1 MPPRTRPFVRNPRYR
16 TLESTIVPMVKYKTS
31 SGMKSKHFAYSKKG
45 MASAKKFAKETGG
58 TMASDIRQE
67 IKSRYR
73 KKK

>member
-1 MPPRTRPFVRNPRYR
+1 M
-16 TLESTIVPMVKYKTS
+16 PMVKYKTS
-31 SGMKSKHFAYSKKG
+31 SGTKSKHFAYTKKG
-45 MASAKKFAKETGG
+45 MASAKKFARETGG